1 MFTEEKNMNN
11 ETMAIAAIDTT
22 AQSNLAVAQTSGLG
36 KPILQIGSTGQA
48 VKEVQQLL
56 FHWQYYFGLIDGIF
70 GAYVESAVKQYQ
82 HRVFLPE
89 DGIVGSLTWQ
99 ALYSGAPVN
108 MPILMNGSSGNA
120 VKIVQNVLQFN
131 LYYFGTIDGLFGPM
145 TRVAVI
151 QFQTAKV
158 LPADGIVGK
167 RTWHAL
173 SKLSH

>member
-1 MFTEEKNMNN
+1 MFTEEKNINN

-22 AQSNLAVAQTSGLG
+22 AQSTLAVAQTSGLG

-48 VKEVQQLL
+48 VKELQQLL
-56 FHWQYYFGLIDGIF
+56 FHWQYYFGPFDGNF
-70 GAYVESAVKQYQ
+70 TNAVKNAVIAYQ
-82 HRVFLPE
+82 HRVFLIE
-89 DGIVGSLTWQ
+89 DGIVGSMTWQ

-120 VKIVQNVLQFN
+120 VKIVQKVLKLN
-131 LYYFGTIDGLFGPM
+131 GYYFGTIDGFFGTM

-151 QFQTAKV
+151 QFQTAKG
-158 LPADGIVGK
+158 LPADGIVGA

-173 SKLSH
+173 SKLPH

>member
-1 MFTEEKNMNN
+1 MFTEERNMNN
-11 ETMAIAAIDTT
+11 ETLSLPADTT
-22 AQSNLAVAQTSGLG
+22 AQSTFAVGLTTG
-36 KPILQIGSTGQA
+36 LNKPTLQMGSTGQA
-48 VKEVQQLL
+48 VIELQQLL
-56 FHWQYYFGLIDGIF
+56 FHWQSYFGPFDGNF
-70 GAYVESAVKQYQ
+70 TMQVKNAVIAYQ
-82 HRVFLPE
+82 HRVFLIE

-120 VKIVQNVLQFN
+120 VRIVQKVLQLN
-131 LYYFGTIDGLFGPM
+131 GYYLGTIDGLFGPM

-151 QFQTAKV
+151 QLQTDKG

-173 SKLSH
+173 SKLPH

>member
-1 MFTEEKNMNN
+1 MYTEERTTNN
-11 ETMAIAAIDTT
+11 ETLALAADPNAGQKLEFAEASRVI
-22 AQSNLAVAQTSGLG
+22 
-36 KPILQIGSTGQA
+36 KPTLRRGSTGQA

-99 ALYSGAPVN
+99 ALYSGAPIK
-108 MPILMNGSSGNA
+108 PILMIGSSGND
-120 VKIVQNVLQFN
+120 VKIVQNVLKLN
-131 LYYFGTIDGLFGPM
+131 GYYFGVVDGFFGPM
-145 TRVAVI
+145 TKVAVI
-151 QFQTAKV
+151 QFQTAKG
-158 LPADGIVGK
+158 LPADGIVGA

-173 SKLSH
+173 SKLPH